1 MSKWAANTSEIR
13 DNGFGTSRNGKTI
26 EGAVLHHGAGT
37 NVLDYVAN
45 ANSRDSHPTYHVS
58 DGGRV
63 TGIVHPDRRPFSTSH
78 SVDSVAVT
86 FEIDNESTGGDWPV
100 SDKALSAVIDVI
112 VDHARQSGYKVIG
125 KNTPGKDQPDLFF
138 VAWHQQYV
146 QTACPG
152 PYVLGKIDWIIR
164 EANARLNNHSQAS
177 NNVGQEGDD
186 MYLIQIKGKAN
197 ARRGGLYAVIKGE
210 AKFIGGTAPAG
221 VPVFTDEA
229 QIKALQAV
237 IPGLK

>member
-1 MSKWAANTSEIR
+1 MSKWAANTSEVR
-13 DNGFGTSRNGKTI
+13 DNGFGASRNGKTI

-37 NVLDYVAN
+37 NVLGYVAN

-58 DGGRV
+58 NSGRV

-86 FEIDNESTGGDWPV
+86 FEIDNESTGGNWPV
-100 SDKALSAVIDVI
+100 SVKALSAVIDVI
-112 VDHARQSGYKVIG
+112 VDHARQGGYKVIG

-152 PYVLGKIDWIIR
+152 PYVLGKIDWIIE
-164 EANARLNNHSQAS
+164 EANERLNNTTTPVS
-177 NNVGQEGDD
+177 GQGEAD
-186 MYLIQIKGKAN
+186 MLIHIKGKVN
-197 ARRGGLYAVIKGE
+197 ARRGGLYFVSDGKAT
-210 AKFIGGTAPAG
+210 FLGGPVPAG
-221 VPVFTDEA
+221 VPLLSDES
-229 QIKALQAV
+229 QIKALQTRV
-237 IPGLK
+237 TGLA